1 MDKQKAQL
9 FANSSTR
16 IMAGQLSAPDQSCR
30 TVSHILS
37 ELSKKEHN
45 TDSHFETRKL
55 LESQLV
61 TESNL
66 DTWFLRGGPTEV
78 RKFFSRFN
86 SRGLKV
92 C

>member
-37 ELSKKEHN
+37 ELSKEEHN
-45 TDSHFETRKL
+45 KDAHFATRKL
-55 LESQLV
+55 LESEFE

-78 RKFFSRFN
+78 RKFHSLCN
-86 SRGLKV
+86 STSLER